1 MAQYPRGRKKAFVP
15 KNKRKSLKK
24 PANPNVFLLSSL
36 LQASPHYVSGNYL
49 AERLK
54 MSRVGVWAR
63 VDKLRKEGLQ
73 IEASQNRGYRL
84 AGEPN
89 LLVRPLL
96 EAWLNEIKRAC
107 PFYLFD
113 NIYRTNSE
121 AERLLADGRDTPF
134 AVLSHQQKK
143 GRGRLGREWHSPKTG
158 NLYLSIALRPNADL
172 VKLRNFTLWQ
182 GISIGKFL
190 KEFTGIEEL
199 KVKWP
204 NDLFCGNKKV
214 AGMLTEASIN
224 CDQVRSLVLG
234 IGLNV
239 NSNPKS
245 FPPKI
250 NDHATSLKNFSG
262 TNWRVHELAAKLIGV
277 CLDASDECLIGDAEE
292 KLFKEWSQFDY
303 LEGKKVR
310 IESGQQ
316 ILNGKANGIDASG
329 GLLVKLRN
337 GRSKVAYAGEVSLIK

>member
-1 MAQYPRGRKKAFVP
+1 MAQ
-15 KNKRKSLKK
+15 
-24 PANPNVFLLSSL
+24 
-36 LQASPHYVSGNYL
+36 
-49 AERLK
+49 
-54 MSRVGVWAR
+54 
-63 VDKLRKEGLQ
+63 
-73 IEASQNRGYRL
+73 
-84 AGEPN
+84 
-89 LLVRPLL
+89 
-96 EAWLNEIKRAC
+96 
-107 PFYLFD
+107 
-113 NIYRTNSE
+113 
-121 AERLLADGRDTPF
+121 
-134 AVLSHQQKK
+134 
-143 GRGRLGREWHSPKTG
+143 PKTG

-277 CLDASDECLIGDAEE
+277 CLDASDECLTGNAEE
-292 KLFKEWSQFDY
+292 KLFKEWNQFDY
-303 LEGKKVR
+303 LESKKVR

-337 GRSKVAYAGEVSLIK
+337 GRTKVAYAGEVSLIK